1 MIQSKIPAPSGV
13 FRPQEIAR
21 VCGGRVIRSGAIA
34 QRVVTDSRELE
45 VGDCFVAL
53 HGPNFDGHGFLGD
66 VFTRGV
72 AGVVVSAD
80 VPMRLLP
87 SGVFVVRVLDTHKA
101 LLDLAFAHRREMSAK
116 VVGITGSC
124 GKTSTKDMLAHVLS
138 ARMSVVASPMSYNN
152 HVGVPLT
159 LFQMQH
165 STQAAVVEI
174 GSNAPGE
181 VAMLAKVAD
190 SDIGIV
196 TCVREAHLEGFGN
209 LGGVAREKM
218 CLIESLSADGVAL
231 LNGDDHA
238 CRAMAE
244 HTSARTML
252 VSVVDESADWFATN
266 IQHHGLG
273 MTFLLRGKRPVT
285 LPRMGSHNVHNA
297 LFTIAAAVEL
307 GMDEDSVLEM
317 LYCLPATRRRLE
329 PKDAGG
335 VTVLDD
341 SYNMNPASARAALHA
356 LAGWQGKGL
365 RIAVFGEMLEL
376 GGSSA
381 ALHEDLGRAAAE
393 TDVDYLV
400 AVGKGAAPLAEGAL
414 AAGMSEAKVVCA
426 DDSQAALVRLLEI
439 VGAGDCVLC
448 KASRQIG
455 LDRLVDNLISHLGAP
470 STST

>member
-1 MIQSKIPAPSGV
+1 
-13 FRPQEIAR
+13 
-21 VCGGRVIRSGAIA
+21 
-34 QRVVTDSRELE
+34 
-45 VGDCFVAL
+45 
-53 HGPNFDGHGFLGD
+53 
-66 VFTRGV
+66 
-72 AGVVVSAD
+72 
-80 VPMRLLP
+80 
-87 SGVFVVRVLDTHKA
+87 
-101 LLDLAFAHRREMSAK
+101 
-116 VVGITGSC
+116 
-124 GKTSTKDMLAHVLS
+124 STKDMLAHVLS

-297 LFTIAAAVEL
+297 LFT
-307 GMDEDSVLEM
+307 
-317 LYCLPATRRRLE
+317 
-329 PKDAGG
+329 
-335 VTVLDD
+335 
-341 SYNMNPASARAALHA
+341 
-356 LAGWQGKGL
+356 
-365 RIAVFGEMLEL
+365 
-376 GGSSA
+376 
-381 ALHEDLGRAAAE
+381 
-393 TDVDYLV
+393 
-400 AVGKGAAPLAEGAL
+400 
-414 AAGMSEAKVVCA
+414 
-426 DDSQAALVRLLEI
+426 
-439 VGAGDCVLC
+439 
-448 KASRQIG
+448 
-455 LDRLVDNLISHLGAP
+455 
-470 STST
+470 